1 MTSGS
6 QAIIALDERRRS
18 YGFASPPFDEFALG
32 SILLVDTS
40 HIFRVCNCFC
50 TVTWTV
56 LHRFCL
62 PRSHLL

>member
-18 YGFASPPFDEFALG
+18 YGFASPPFDGFALG
-32 SILLVDTS
+32 SILLVDMS
-40 HIFRVCNCFC
+40 HIFRVSNCFR

-56 LHRFCL
+56 SHRFCL
-62 PRSHLL
+62 PRSHQL